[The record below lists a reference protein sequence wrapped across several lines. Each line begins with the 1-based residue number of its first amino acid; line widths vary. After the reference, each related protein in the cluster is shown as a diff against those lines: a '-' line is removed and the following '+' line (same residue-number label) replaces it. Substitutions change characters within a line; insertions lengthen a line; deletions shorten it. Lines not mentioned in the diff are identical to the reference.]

1 MDAQLPR
8 GTVVERLPVR
18 VHFDGACDPA
28 RGGGVATYGFTVEGE
43 GLDHEEFGLA
53 VPPGSERA
61 TNNVAEYVGAVRA
74 LEYLVSRGYSG
85 VVIVV
90 GDSQLVIRQMSGE
103 YEVKA
108 EHLRPYHDHLEAL
121 ALRLGEVRFEWVPR
135 EENTR
140 ADELTKFALAEARQD
155 AKRREVAERRIST
168 KPLPAATERTPAEGE
183 R

>member
-8 GTVVERLPVR
+8 GTAVTGLPVR

-43 GLDHEEFGLA
+43 GLDHEEYGLA

-108 EHLRPYHDHLEAL
+108 DHLRPYHDHLGTL
-121 ALRLGEVRFEWVPR
+121 AGRLGEVRFEWVPR
-135 EENTR
+135 EENIR
-140 ADELTKFALAEARQD
+140 ADELTKIALEEARRD
-155 AKRREVAERRIST
+155 AGRRIAAERSRA
-168 KPLPAATERTPAEGE
+168 PRVPTEPGQSPRPSDG

>member
-1 MDAQLPR
+1 MDEQIPR

-28 RGGGVATYGFTVEGE
+28 RGGGVATYGFTIEGE

-61 TNNVAEYVGAVRA
+61 TNNVAEYVAAVRA
-74 LEYLVSRGYSG
+74 LEYLVSREFRG
-85 VVIVV
+85 VVLVV

-108 EHLRPYHDHLEAL
+108 EHLRPYHDHLQAL
-121 ALRLGEVRFEWVPR
+121 ANRVGEVRFDWVPR

-140 ADELTKFALAEARQD
+140 ADALSKLALSEARQ
-155 AKRREVAERRIST
+155 
-168 KPLPAATERTPAEGE
+168 
-183 R
+183 

>member
-1 MDAQLPR
+1 MDAELPR
-8 GTVVERLPVR
+8 GTVVERLPIR

-28 RGGGVATYGFTVEGE
+28 RGGGVATYAFTVEGE

-74 LEYLVSRGYSG
+74 LEYLVSRGFVG
-85 VVIVV
+85 IVIVV

-108 EHLRPYHDHLEAL
+108 DHLRPYHDHLGAL

-135 EENTR
+135 EENSR
-140 ADELTKFALAEARQD
+140 ADELTKVALAEARHD
-155 AKRREVAERRIST
+155 ARRREVAERSFGANRES
-168 KPLPAATERTPAEGE
+168 AATAKSAADSER
-183 R
+183 